1 MLRRLFP
8 NGVARIAFALSAMAI
23 AHVASA
29 ATITVTSLADTVDPN
44 DGVTTLREAIIQANT
59 DPGPHT
65 INFAVSGTI
74 LLTGATAL
82 PSITTN
88 VTIEGPAL
96 PNRVEI
102 RRDSSA
108 PRYRILT
115 IGVGA
120 NVTLRRLVISN
131 GFPAT
136 GVNGGGVLNQGVL
149 LVDHC
154 EIRDNRTDGAG
165 LLGGGIASGNAPGA
179 QLTMTNSTVAGN
191 TGGWGGG
198 VYVNDTAL
206 STFRNCTISGNTAEF
221 GGGMRIHTP
230 EVIITNCTIA
240 NNTATTN
247 SAVNAGGIMVI
258 RGLRMK
264 NTIVA
269 NNNGGTGASNAT
281 NIRLVGAT
289 AVYVSDGYNLL
300 STNTGGNL
308 PAAAM
313 GDLYDT
319 NPLLAALADNKG
331 FGRTHALR
339 LTPTPSPAIDKGAAE
354 PGIFLDQRGSIR
366 PIDQPG
372 IPSAP
377 GGNGSDIGAFELSGD
392 LDGDGVE
399 DFVDN
404 CKFVFNPNQL
414 DTDGDGVGDV
424 CDNCPFI
431 ANPPV
436 LRGDGEPIQP
446 DFDGD
451 GIGDACDNCPTIFN
465 PGQEDADGDGVGD
478 VCDNCP
484 NVFNPG
490 QEDSNS
496 NGIGDACEASPPV
509 AVSDIYSTPED
520 TTLNV
525 AAPGVLANDFD
536 PNPGDTITA
545 VLVSNPSNGV
555 LTFNANGSFTY
566 TPNLNYNGLD
576 TFTYRAVDQGGL
588 LSNIATV
595 TITVTPVNDPP
606 VAVNDAY
613 STPEDTVLNIAAP
626 GVLAND
632 TDIDGPFPLNAVLVA
647 TTTNGS
653 LTLNANGSFTYTP
666 NLNYNGPDTF
676 TYRARDGAGLLSDNI
691 ATVTITVTPV
701 NDPPVAVNDAYS
713 VNEDTTLNVNAA
725 QGVLANDTDID
736 GPFPLTAVLATTTS
750 NGSLTLN
757 ANGSFT
763 YTPNLNF
770 NGIDT
775 FTYRARDGAGAE
787 SAPATVTITVIPQP
801 DPPVAVDDAYSTPE
815 DTPLVVAAPGVL
827 ANDTDPDG
835 PMPVAA
841 LLVSG
846 VSNGSL
852 TLNLNGSFTYTPNPN
867 FNGIDTFTYRCRDET
882 NLQSANVATVTI
894 TVTPVNDPPVAVND
908 AYSTAEDTPLT
919 INAPGV
925 LANDTDIDGPLPLT
939 AVLATSP
946 SNGSVTLN
954 ANGSF
959 TYTPSLNFNG
969 IDTFTYR
976 ARDGLGA
983 ESAPATVTI
992 TVTPVNDPPIAVND
1006 AYSTPEDTVL
1016 NIAAPGVLAN
1026 DTDIDGPFPL
1036 TAQLVSTTSNGSL
1049 TLNANGSFTYTP
1061 NLNYNGPDTFTYRA
1075 RDGDGLLSANIATVT
1090 ITVTP
1095 VNDPPV
1101 AVNDTYTVR
1110 NVDVL
1115 TVAPNGVLANDT
1127 DVDGPFPLTAQ
1138 LVSGPSQGTLNFNAN
1153 GGFTYTPPPPPF
1165 IGPVTFTYRARD
1177 GEGLLSTNTATVTIN
1192 VTPSNRPPVA
1202 LCRNVVIDAR
1212 TSCPASFF
1220 ITPEQ
1225 VDNGS
1230 TDPDIATG
1238 DFITLSLN
1246 FTGPFTI
1253 GQASVILTVTDS
1265 FGLSDSCTATVT
1277 VLANDC
1283 NRNGIPDACELADG
1297 TAADCNGD
1305 GIPDDC
1311 QCLWDNGEPMD
1322 ILSVNPDGQ
1331 LSHLGGGAPWGAKA
1345 ADDFYLMP
1353 GHVHRLS
1360 SFTGQMLT
1368 NSWPGIRR
1376 AKLELYYDCNGKPED
1391 EPFKTFTQ
1399 FTIVDQQPAPDG
1411 FTLITY
1417 RFEFCDHEIW
1427 LEGGKVYWASL
1438 IGIHDNVTNDMSFW
1452 AVAGDPRQPDPI
1464 AGNVPCKRRG
1474 EPGQAWN
1481 EFSFTEPWET
1491 ISDCCIGCIGFAFK
1505 IEGSSCKILWD
1516 NGKVDLSASR
1526 GGSVSGV
1533 SHDRTAR
1540 TADNFTIPPCRD
1552 NEVCYIDG
1560 YVWTNCDPLLAFIE
1574 IYDNECRVPSNLVF
1588 AAAPTKVTLMKD
1600 TWNDGFYTYRLYR
1613 LELCNL
1619 ELVLEPGAYWI
1630 SMGGHSG
1637 GAFAANAFFAYAAD
1651 PCRDCVVPHGYY
1663 GMKRNIAP
1671 LLDDQWG
1678 PTARDYAFRIGV
1690 RAPSIMTGFV
1700 GGTQS
1705 NPAHCVADADGSGV
1719 VDVADIFTFLSAWFA
1734 GCP

>member
-8 NGVARIAFALSAMAI
+8 NGVARIAFALGAMAV
-23 AHVASA
+23 AHIASA
-29 ATITVTSLADTVDPN
+29 ATITVTSLADTVDAG
-44 DGVTTLREAIIQANT
+44 DGVTTLREAIIQANSE
-59 DPGPHT
+59 PGPHT

-74 LLTGATAL
+74 LLTNASAL
-82 PSITTN
+82 PTITTN

-131 GFPAT
+131 GFPAA

-319 NPLLAALADNKG
+319 NPMLAPLANNKG

-354 PGIFLDQRGSIR
+354 PGVFLDQRGSIR

-392 LDGDGVE
+392 LDGDGIE

-404 CKFVFNPNQL
+404 CKFVFNPTQQ
-414 DTDGDGVGDV
+414 DTDGDGVGDA
-424 CDNCPFI
+424 CDNCPFV

-436 LRGDGEPIQP
+436 LRGDGEPVQP

-490 QEDSNS
+490 QEDSNN

-509 AVSDIYSTPED
+509 PVSDIYTTPED

-525 AAPGVLANDFD
+525 VAPGRSHNDFD

-545 VLVSNPSNGV
+545 VLVSNPASGV
-555 LTFNANGSFTY
+555 LTFDANGSLSY

-576 TFTYRAVDQGGL
+576 SFTYRARDQGGL
-588 LSNIATV
+588 MSNIATV
-595 TITVTPVNDPP
+595 TITVTPVNDAP

-666 NLNYNGPDTF
+666 NLNYNGPD
-676 TYRARDGAGLLSDNI
+676 S
-691 ATVTITVTPV
+691 
-701 NDPPVAVNDAYS
+701 
-713 VNEDTTLNVNAA
+713 
-725 QGVLANDTDID
+725 
-736 GPFPLTAVLATTTS
+736 
-750 NGSLTLN
+750 
-757 ANGSFT
+757 
-763 YTPNLNF
+763 
-770 NGIDT
+770 
-775 FTYRARDGAGAE
+775 
-787 SAPATVTITVIPQP
+787 
-801 DPPVAVDDAYSTPE
+801 
-815 DTPLVVAAPGVL
+815 
-827 ANDTDPDG
+827 
-835 PMPVAA
+835 
-841 LLVSG
+841 
-846 VSNGSL
+846 
-852 TLNLNGSFTYTPNPN
+852 
-867 FNGIDTFTYRCRDET
+867 
-882 NLQSANVATVTI
+882 
-894 TVTPVNDPPVAVND
+894 
-908 AYSTAEDTPLT
+908 
-919 INAPGV
+919 
-925 LANDTDIDGPLPLT
+925 
-939 AVLATSP
+939 
-946 SNGSVTLN
+946 
-954 ANGSF
+954 
-959 TYTPSLNFNG
+959 
-969 IDTFTYR
+969 
-976 ARDGLGA
+976 
-983 ESAPATVTI
+983 
-992 TVTPVNDPPIAVND
+992 
-1006 AYSTPEDTVL
+1006 
-1016 NIAAPGVLAN
+1016 
-1026 DTDIDGPFPL
+1026 
-1036 TAQLVSTTSNGSL
+1036 
-1049 TLNANGSFTYTP
+1049 
-1061 NLNYNGPDTFTYRA
+1061 FTYRA

-1138 LVSGPSQGTLNFNAN
+1138 LVSGPSVGTLNFNTN

-1165 IGPVTFTYRARD
+1165 VGPVTFTYRARD
-1177 GEGLLSTNTATVTIN
+1177 GEGLLSANTATVTIN

-1212 TSCPASFF
+1212 SICPASFF

-1238 DFITLSLN
+1238 DFITLSIN
-1246 FTGPFTI
+1246 FNGPFTI
-1253 GQASVILTVTDS
+1253 GQTSVILTVTDS
-1265 FGLSDSCTATVT
+1265 FGLFDSCTATVT

-1283 NRNGIPDACELADG
+1283 NRNGIPDSCELADG
-1297 TAADCNGD
+1297 SAADCNGD

-1376 AKLELYYDCNGKPED
+1376 AKLELYYDCNGKPEE

-1399 FTIVDQQPAPDG
+1399 FTIVSQQPAPDG
-1411 FTLITY
+1411 FTLVTY
-1417 RFEFCDHEIW
+1417 RFEFCEHELW

-1560 YVWTNCDPLLAFIE
+1560 YVWSNCDPLLAFIE

-1588 AAAPTKVTLMKD
+1588 SAAPTKVTLLED

-1619 ELVLEPGAYWI
+1619 ELHLEPGAYWI

-1651 PCRDCVVPHGYY
+1651 HCRDCVVPHGYY

-1671 LLDDQWG
+1671 ILDDQWG
-1678 PTARDYAFRIGV
+1678 LTTRDYAFRIGV
-1690 RAPSIMTGFV
+1690 PRRAS
-1700 GGTQS
+1700 
-1705 NPAHCVADADGSGV
+1705 
-1719 VDVADIFTFLSAWFA
+1719 
-1734 GCP
+1734 